1 MRPGSGENRISLPLN
16 DLGHDPCL
24 CCTAHRF
31 PVDLEATGMMLE
43 NLVQRTLSDGE
54 TGLWNRSFLN
64 IEMERA
70 VARAERYHFPVALIR
85 ITSREGDGPSLAE
98 MAGCV
103 AGQVRESDTLARTGD
118 REMALLV
125 THHPP
130 ATLGRIEA
138 RLRDICG
145 RLRGEEAVSV
155 SIEMVVT
162 GDGAAGA
169 HRQDGPPAADGA
181 DSGPG

>member
-1 MRPGSGENRISLPLN
+1 M
-16 DLGHDPCL
+16 
-24 CCTAHRF
+24 
-31 PVDLEATGMMLE
+31 DLEATGMMLE

-54 TGLWNRSFLN
+54 TGLWNRSFLH

-98 MAGCV
+98 MAGCI

-118 REMALLV
+118 REMVLLV
-125 THHPP
+125 THLAPE
-130 ATLGRIEA
+130 TLGRIEA
-138 RLRDICG
+138 RLREICG
-145 RLRGEEAVSV
+145 RLRGEEAVTV

-169 HRQDGPPAADGA
+169 AREHEPPA
-181 DSGPG
+181 PGGF